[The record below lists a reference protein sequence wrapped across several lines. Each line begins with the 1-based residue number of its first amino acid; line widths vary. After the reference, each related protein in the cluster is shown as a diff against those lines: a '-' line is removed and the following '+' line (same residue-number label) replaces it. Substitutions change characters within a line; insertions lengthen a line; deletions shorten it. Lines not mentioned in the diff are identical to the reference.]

1 MSGITPTYPW
11 SPSSELAL
19 FQAMIANKPAGELE
33 KFNTAPYTFRALIIT
48 CLGINKHFAMAV
60 VSERLS
66 GQFGSE
72 MTSDV
77 IWGKLRT
84 MFDLSAVD
92 DREEAIPFTL
102 EEREFAL
109 PRKDFISLI
118 NDKQKEINR
127 VNSKYLQR

>member
-1 MSGITPTYPW
+1 
-11 SPSSELAL
+11 
-19 FQAMIANKPAGELE
+19 
-33 KFNTAPYTFRALIIT
+33 
-48 CLGINKHFAMAV
+48 MAV
-60 VSERLS
+60 VSEKLS

-127 VNSKYLQR
+127 VISKYLVRANVKIRVFLSRTSPPVLRAPRA

>member
-1 MSGITPTYPW
+1 
-11 SPSSELAL
+11 
-19 FQAMIANKPAGELE
+19 MIANKPAGEIE
-33 KFNTAPYTFRALIIT
+33 KYNSFTSLII
-48 CLGINKHFAMAV
+48 CCPGINKHFAMAV

-127 VNSKYLQR
+127 VNIFKEKMCN